1 MRAGPT
7 SLSCTEPLLPPGW
20 AVGVHRPSQNNA
32 ALLSSTGHEKH
43 PLQSRPLS
51 GTKCPVS
58 ETLTARRG
66 KEGPQAVSLTAQLFG
81 SHIGRGQTWVQT
93 KLPSTPSLSRSNLTW
108 KIKDGFGPSGISL
121 FS

>member
-43 PLQSRPLS
+43 PLQSPWEPAPLRYQMPC
-51 GTKCPVS
+51 K
-58 ETLTARRG
+58 
-66 KEGPQAVSLTAQLFG
+66 
-81 SHIGRGQTWVQT
+81 
-93 KLPSTPSLSRSNLTW
+93 
-108 KIKDGFGPSGISL
+108 
-121 FS
+121 